1 MAAGA
6 ADEDELWSTIAPMA
20 ARKSR
25 LGRCGSG
32 GGHRQRGG
40 GASRWPRANLRSA
53 EKWERVVAAVN
64 LECRAPAPLPFFIAR
79 ATGAHQPYGLD
90 APDQGVFK
98 ESSLIFGSS
107 PWRSSSTFSR
117 LISHCSY
124 SCSVSEFGSSY
135 RRSVYR
141 ACLVMT
147 VITVRLTATI
157 TFPVWNRV
165 LFLGPLCPGI
175 IGFPLNSCRLSVL

>member
-1 MAAGA
+1 MSWWSR
-6 ADEDELWSTIAPMA
+6 EDA
-20 ARKSR
+20 
-25 LGRCGSG
+25 
-32 GGHRQRGG
+32 G
-40 GASRWPRANLRSA
+40 GASHRPRANPRSLGM
-53 EKWERVVAAVN
+53 WERVVAVVN
-64 LECRAPAPLPFFIAR
+64 LVSRALAPLPFYIAR

-98 ESSLIFGSS
+98 GSGPIFGSG
-107 PWRSSSTFSR
+107 PWRSTPTFSP

-141 ACLVMT
+141 ACLIMT
-147 VITVRLTATI
+147 VITVRLTT
-157 TFPVWNRV
+157 TFTFLVWNRV

-175 IGFPLNSCRLSVL
+175 IGFPLNPCRLSVL